1 VIGLYSIQYES
12 IAFMLY
18 NELYTVKKVP
28 TALKSQWNWRF
39 SQASEATLPSMNSAI
54 PGTFLDPMYACVESD
69 L

>member
-1 VIGLYSIQYES
+1 
-12 IAFMLY
+12 MLY